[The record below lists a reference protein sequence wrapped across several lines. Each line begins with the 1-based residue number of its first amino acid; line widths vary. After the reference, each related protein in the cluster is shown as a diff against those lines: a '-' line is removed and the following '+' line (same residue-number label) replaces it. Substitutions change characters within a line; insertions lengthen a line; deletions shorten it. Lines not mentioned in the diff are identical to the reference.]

1 MRSAE
6 GEPSGVTRIG
16 ISGRITRE
24 ELGSM
29 DLGFVSLGNTEL
41 ATLMLFAL
49 EKIPAEEARWI
60 LENCLLA
67 CPVGA
72 SGGQYL
78 AADLINKR
86 ALLIFP
92 EAMLEL
98 VPEAQ
103 IEMLLHECAHAR
115 LVHAWG
121 ADWELYDRQEQEAW
135 ELVEDW
141 LGYAPRTMPKS

>member
-1 MRSAE
+1 MSERM
-6 GEPSGVTRIG
+6 TRK
-16 ISGRITRE
+16 
-24 ELGSM
+24 ELGGM
-29 DLGFVSLGNTEL
+29 GLNHISLGNTEL
-41 ATLMLFAL
+41 ATLILFAF

-67 CPVGA
+67 CPVAA

-78 AADLINKR
+78 AADLISGR

-92 EAMLEL
+92 EAMLDL
-98 VPEAQ
+98 DPEAQ

-121 ADWELYDRQEQEAW
+121 ADWELYDRQEEEAW
-135 ELVEDW
+135 ALVEDW
-141 LGYAPRTMPKS
+141 LGYAPGTKPQL